1 MHFDTPD
8 QGFTAPSTLLPDWNH
23 PAAFDRSVDHLLLS
37 CNANNHPDITRKP
50 DHHHPEMFRGTPPNP
65 YDEVVLKAT
74 DEAQTS
80 ENWSL
85 FIQVCD
91 KVLTDTSPTGPRD
104 CIASIQKRLQH
115 RNANVQLFCLTL
127 TESLVKNT
135 NENLHKEVSSRAFM
149 KVLSGLVLDRYTH
162 EKVQKRILQ
171 CLKSWVDDF
180 HGKPHLGLVEETV
193 EELKEKGHQ
202 YEEEPPP
209 ATHPPDELLK
219 REEEEL
225 QRALAESEREA
236 EWMNMAGVGNFPAST
251 LDTQSNIGPAGHIP
265 SSSQARFGNPPLA
278 SGHTAPD
285 PTPHPAPIN
294 RASSQ
299 PPAGNHHHQAPIDAM
314 AQMSLQNSH
323 PDSDNIPLG
332 PATGSDLH
340 PVRTKGRPA
349 PKKVK
354 ALYDFEPNEEGELS
368 FKEGDIIR
376 VIDSVYKDWWKGELR
391 GQIGIF
397 PVNYIETI
405 PDPSPEALTREAEA
419 EAAVFAQACEI
430 DRLLQMMNNLDA
442 KRDNL
447 ADNDELSELYQ
458 RTLSMRP
465 KIVRLI
471 EKYSQKRAELLQIN
485 NKFMKAKTTYDTMIE
500 QSLAVH
506 HPGVAAET
514 YTQPNP
520 NHMSS
525 NMYGSQ
531 GPYPQVTYSY
541 DQASHPAHQALS
553 NQHYQRP
560 TGPPASPNQPYPPRD
575 IVPPEGLDTSR
586 FYLASDGNW
595 YAYSAEQLAAHA
607 SSTAALPNNPAVH
620 TSHPPNSSQHAQP
633 QSSPARNPT
642 SAPQGDANHRPE
654 LNPAWPAYPPNSSP
668 NSHNLPASLPL
679 PGQ

>member
-1 MHFDTPD
+1 
-8 QGFTAPSTLLPDWNH
+8 
-23 PAAFDRSVDHLLLS
+23 
-37 CNANNHPDITRKP
+37 
-50 DHHHPEMFRGTPPNP
+50 MFRGTPPNP

-202 YEEEPPP
+202 HEEELPT

-236 EWMNMAGVGNFPAST
+236 EWMNMAGVGKFPAST
-251 LDTQSNIGPAGHIP
+251 LDAQSTIGPTGHIP

-278 SGHTAPD
+278 SGHTGPD
-285 PTPHPAPIN
+285 S
-294 RASSQ
+294 ASNPSSMHRTGSQ
-299 PPAGNHHHQAPIDAM
+299 PPPGTHHHPHQPPVDAM

-323 PDSDNIPLG
+323 PDPDNIPLG
-332 PATGSDLH
+332 PPTGAELH

-442 KRDNL
+442 QRDNL

-471 EKYSQKRAELLQIN
+471 EKYTQKKAELLQIN
-485 NKFMKAKTTYDTMIE
+485 SKFMKAKTTYDAMIE

-506 HPGVAAET
+506 HPGVGAEAF
-514 YTQPNP
+514 TQPNP
-520 NHMSS
+520 N
-525 NMYGSQ
+525 NLYGSQ

-541 DQASHPAHQALS
+541 EQASYPVQALP

-560 TGPPASPNQPYPPRD
+560 AGPLASPNHQYPPRD
-575 IVPPEGLDTSR
+575 VAPPEGIDTSR
-586 FYLASDGNW
+586 YYLASDGNW

-607 SSTAALPNNPAVH
+607 SSTAAPPNNPTAH
-620 TSHPPNSSQHAQP
+620 PSHQPESSRHPQP
-633 QSSPARNPT
+633 HSSPAHNPT
-642 SAPQGDANHRPE
+642 SAPLGDGNHRSE

-668 NSHNLPASLPL
+668 NSRNQPASLPL

>member
-1 MHFDTPD
+1 
-8 QGFTAPSTLLPDWNH
+8 
-23 PAAFDRSVDHLLLS
+23 
-37 CNANNHPDITRKP
+37 
-50 DHHHPEMFRGTPPNP
+50 MFRGTPANP

-104 CIASIQKRLQH
+104 CIAAIQKRLQH

-162 EKVQKRILQ
+162 EKVHNRILQ

-180 HGKPHLGLVEETV
+180 HGKPQLGLVEETV

-209 ATHPPDELLK
+209 PSHPPDELLK

-236 EWMNMAGVGNFPAST
+236 EWMNMAGVGNFPPST
-251 LDTQSNIGPAGHIP
+251 LNSQSNIGPSGHIP

-278 SGHTAPD
+278 NPNPGSD
-285 PTPHPAPIN
+285 PTPRPSSAN
-294 RASSQ
+294 RSSSQ
-299 PPAGNHHHQAPIDAM
+299 PPPGGVHHQPPVDAM
-314 AQMSLQNSH
+314 AQLSLQNSH
-323 PDSDNIPLG
+323 PNANDIPLG
-332 PATGSDLH
+332 PPTGTS
-340 PVRTKGRPA
+340 PAGIQVKPA
-349 PKKVK
+349 PKRVK
-354 ALYDFEPNEEGELS
+354 ALYDFEPHEEGELP

-397 PVNYIETI
+397 PVNYIEAI
-405 PDPSPEALTREAEA
+405 PDPSPEALAREAEA

-430 DRLLQMMNNLDA
+430 DRLLQMMKNLDA
-442 KRDNL
+442 QRDNL

-471 EKYSQKRAELLQIN
+471 EKYTQKKAELLQIN
-485 NKFMKAKTTYDTMIE
+485 SKFMTAKTTYDAMIE

-506 HPGVAAET
+506 HPGVGAEAF
-514 YTQPNP
+514 TQPNP
-520 NHMSS
+520 NHMAPT
-525 NMYGSQ
+525 MYGSQ
-531 GPYPQVTYSY
+531 APYPQVNYPYEQPSY
-541 DQASHPAHQALS
+541 PVQGVP

-560 TGPPASPNQPYPPRD
+560 TGAPAPSPHHQYPPPRD
-575 IVPPEGLDTSR
+575 VVPPEGIDTTR
-586 FYLASDGNW
+586 YYLASDGNW

-607 SSTAALPNNPAVH
+607 ASSNAAGPNPAGVH
-620 TSHPPNSSQHAQP
+620 ASHPGDPTHHPQRPHSS
-633 QSSPARNPT
+633 SSPAHHGP
-642 SAPQGDANHRPE
+642 AGPAGEAAHRPD
-654 LNPAWPAYPPNSSP
+654 LNPAWPAYPPHSSP
-668 NSHNLPASLPL
+668 NSQAHAASLPAL
-679 PGQ
+679 SGQ

>member
-1 MHFDTPD
+1 
-8 QGFTAPSTLLPDWNH
+8 
-23 PAAFDRSVDHLLLS
+23 
-37 CNANNHPDITRKP
+37 
-50 DHHHPEMFRGTPPNP
+50 MFRGTPANP

-135 NENLHKEVSSRAFM
+135 NENLHREVSSRAFM

-202 YEEEPPP
+202 YEEEHPPSS
-209 ATHPPDELLK
+209 HPPDELLK

-236 EWMNMAGVGNFPAST
+236 EWMNMAGIGNFPSST
-251 LDTQSNIGPAGHIP
+251 LNSQSNVGPTGYIP
-265 SSSQARFGNPPLA
+265 SSAQARFGNPPLA
-278 SGHTAPD
+278 SGHAVPD
-285 PTPHPAPIN
+285 STPHPSSAH
-294 RASSQ
+294 RSSSQ
-299 PPAGNHHHQAPIDAM
+299 PPPATHQQLATDAM
-314 AQMSLQNSH
+314 AQLSLQTSY
-323 PDSDNIPLG
+323 PATDNMPLG
-332 PATGSDLH
+332 ASTASDPH
-340 PVRTKGRPA
+340 AVRTKGKPA
-349 PKKVK
+349 PKRVK
-354 ALYDFEPNEEGELS
+354 ALYDFEPNEEGELP

-376 VIDSVYKDWWKGELR
+376 VIDSVYQDWWKGELR

-405 PDPSPEALTREAEA
+405 PDPSPEALAREAEA

-471 EKYSQKRAELLQIN
+471 EKYTQKKAELLQIN
-485 NKFMKAKTTYDTMIE
+485 SKFMTAKTTYDAMIE

-506 HPGVAAET
+506 HPGVGAEAF
-514 YTQPNP
+514 TQPNP
-520 NHMSS
+520 NHMAP
-525 NMYGSQ
+525 NMFGSQ
-531 GPYPQVTYSY
+531 APYPQASYSY
-541 DQASHPAHQALS
+541 EQPSYPVQTLPNQAQALPNQGQALPNQGQALPNQGQALP

-560 TGPPASPNQPYPPRD
+560 PGAPGPSPSHQYPPRD
-575 IVPPEGLDTSR
+575 PVPPEGTDTSR
-586 FYLASDGNW
+586 YYLASDGNW
-595 YAYSAEQLAAHA
+595 YAYSAEQLAAYT
-607 SSTAALPNNPAVH
+607 SNPTAAPSNPAVH
-620 TSHPPNSSQHAQP
+620 PSHPAEPTQQHPQPHSTPAHHPAPMSQGEA
-633 QSSPARNPT
+633 S
-642 SAPQGDANHRPE
+642 HRPE
-654 LNPAWPAYPPNSSP
+654 LNPGWPAYPPPHSSP
-668 NSHNLPASLPL
+668 NSQLHAASLPL

>member
-1 MHFDTPD
+1 MLRGVVSTKLVCSRSGVKLIVCISTPPIKVS
-8 QGFTAPSTLLPDWNH
+8 QPPRHCCLTGITQP
-23 PAAFDRSVDHLLLS
+23 AFDKSVDHLLLS
-37 CNANNHPDITRKP
+37 CNANDHPDITRKP

-285 PTPHPAPIN
+285 PTPHPAPVN

-430 DRLLQMMNNLDA
+430 DRLLQVMNNLDA

-506 HPGVAAET
+506 HPGGT
-514 YTQPNP
+514 DQFSLHHP
-520 NHMSS
+520 NHRVATHLFHII
-525 NMYGSQ
+525 Q
-531 GPYPQVTYSY
+531 
-541 DQASHPAHQALS
+541 L
-553 NQHYQRP
+553 QRKRTHNLTQTICPP
-560 TGPPASPNQPYPPRD
+560 TCMAPK
-575 IVPPEGLDTSR
+575 GLIRKLLILTTR
-586 FYLASDGNW
+586 